1 MLDLG
6 DVERPSVWFLK
17 HDKCVQCH
25 DKISAVWFR
34 RSTETC
40 FTETC
45 FTETCFTET
54 CITKTCIAMAAQT
67 KMPWPTIVFPVLAA
81 ALVAASEFVH
91 LDGGPA
97 ASFALSL
104 TVTTVM
110 IVVMLGAIFAAVHHA
125 DVIAHRIGEPG
136 GTLVLTLAV
145 TVIEVSLIESIVFK
159 QNTPPTLA
167 RDTVFSVI
175 MIVCNGLVGLCV
187 LLGALRHREQ
197 EFQTSGT
204 AVYFNVLG
212 ALSIL
217 TLVLPN
223 YTLTTPGPYFST
235 AQLIFVSVITVILYA
250 TFLFIQ
256 TSRHA
261 DYFRAA
267 EKTAAGGANVYPSN
281 RVVAASVILLLL
293 ALFGVVLIAE
303 KYAVI
308 VEEGLDYIG
317 APPAVAGIVIAII
330 VLAPESISAVR
341 AAQRDVLQKSLNIAL
356 GSSLATIGLTVP
368 AVAMTNILLG
378 RQLALGLS
386 PRDTLLLALTLFLS
400 LLTFGSGRTNILA
413 GLVHLVVFATFVFLV
428 FIP

>member
-1 MLDLG
+1 
-6 DVERPSVWFLK
+6 
-17 HDKCVQCH
+17 
-25 DKISAVWFR
+25 
-34 RSTETC
+34 
-40 FTETC
+40 
-45 FTETCFTET
+45 
-54 CITKTCIAMAAQT
+54 MAAQNR
-67 KMPWPTIVFPVLAA
+67 MPWPTIVFPILAA
-81 ALVAASEFVH
+81 GFVILSELFH
-91 LDGGPA
+91 LDRAAA
-97 ASFALSL
+97 ASFALS
-104 TVTTVM
+104 VSISVIM

-125 DVIAHRIGEPG
+125 DVIAHRLGEPG

-145 TVIEVSLIESIVFK
+145 TVIEVALIELVVFK

-187 LLGALRHREQ
+187 LVGALRHREQ
-197 EFQTSGT
+197 EFHTSGT

-212 ALSIL
+212 ALSVL

-223 YTLTTPGPYFST
+223 YTLTAPGPYFST
-235 AQLIFVSVITVILYA
+235 AQLVFVSVITVILYA

-256 TSRHA
+256 TSRHV
-261 DYFRAA
+261 DYFRAE
-267 EKTAAGGANVYPSN
+267 EKSAWGEANVYPSN
-281 RVVAASVILLLL
+281 GAVAASVILLLV

-303 KYAVI
+303 HYAVI

-317 APPAVAGIVIAII
+317 APPAVAGIVIALI

-341 AAQRDVLQKSLNIAL
+341 AAQRDILQKSLNIAL
-356 GSSLATIGLTVP
+356 GSSLATIELTVP
-368 AVAMTNILLG
+368 AVAMTDVMLG

-386 PRDTLLLALTLFLS
+386 PRDTLLLALTFFLS

>member
-1 MLDLG
+1 MA
-6 DVERPSVWFLK
+6 PQSK
-17 HDKCVQCH
+17 T
-25 DKISAVWFR
+25 S
-34 RSTETC
+34 RSN
-40 FTETC
+40 
-45 FTETCFTET
+45 
-54 CITKTCIAMAAQT
+54 I
-67 KMPWPTIVFPVLAA
+67 PWPTIVFPILAA
-81 ALVAASEFVH
+81 AGAVLTHFVH
-91 LDGGPA
+91 LDQVATGSA
-97 ASFALSL
+97 AASL
-104 TVTTVM
+104 TVSAVM
-110 IVVMLGAIFAAVHHA
+110 IAVMLGAIFAAVYHA
-125 DVIAHRIGEPG
+125 DTIAHRLGEPG

-145 TVIEVSLIESIVFK
+145 TVIEVSLIESIVLK
-159 QNTPPTLA
+159 EGSPPTLA

-187 LLGALRHREQ
+187 LLGAFRHREQ

-235 AQLIFVSVITVILYA
+235 AQLIFVSVITVILYG

-256 TSRHA
+256 TSRHV
-261 DYFRAA
+261 DYFRASD
-267 EKTAAGGANVYPSN
+267 ESGSDSGHGYPST
-281 RVVAASVILLLL
+281 RVVAISVGLLLV

-303 KYAVI
+303 HSAI
-308 VEEGLDYIG
+308 VVEDGLDNIG
-317 APPAVAGIVIAII
+317 APPAVAGIIIAIV

-341 AAQRDVLQKSLNIAL
+341 AAHRGVLQKSLNIAL

-368 AVAMTNILLG
+368 AVAMTNVMLG

-386 PRDTLLLALTLFLS
+386 QRDILLLALTLFLS
-400 LLTFGSGRTNILA
+400 ILTFGSGRTNILA
-413 GLVHLVVFATFVFLV
+413 GLIHLVVFATFVFLV